1 MKRGP
6 DGGYFPEPDKP
17 LFISDTPGQEEAARR
32 EFVAEGIILNFIS
45 VSIYLGYYLGLQKKL
60 EEWVI
65 IPRWRHGPM
74 GLEF

>member
-60 EEWVI
+60 EEWVKT
-65 IPRWRHGPM
+65 PGGGMVPWG
-74 GLEF
+74 